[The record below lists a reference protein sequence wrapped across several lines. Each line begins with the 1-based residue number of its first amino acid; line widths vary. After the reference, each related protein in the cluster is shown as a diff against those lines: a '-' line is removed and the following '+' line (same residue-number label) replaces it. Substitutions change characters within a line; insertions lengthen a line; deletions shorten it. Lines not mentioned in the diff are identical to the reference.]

1 MKLLKAQYPKIFS
14 YTLNGLSSD
23 SFRLSLIIEFITYA
37 AKTAIEEVESILIE
51 STIRG
56 IKSMPRLVMHYL
68 IKLRTMMSIKLILFE
83 TF

>member
-1 MKLLKAQYPKIFS
+1 MQLLKVQYSKLFT

-23 SFRLSLIIEFITYA
+23 SFRLSLIMEFITYA
-37 AKTAIEEVESILIE
+37 AKTTIEEVESILIE

-56 IKSMPRLVMHYL
+56 IKSITRLVMYYL
-68 IKLRTMMSIKLILFE
+68 IKLRTMMSIKLILFK

>member
-1 MKLLKAQYPKIFS
+1 MQLLKVQYSKLFS

-23 SFRLSLIIEFITYA
+23 SFRLSLIMEFITYA
-37 AKTAIEEVESILIE
+37 AKTTIEEVESILIE

-56 IKSMPRLVMHYL
+56 IKSMPRLVMYYL
-68 IKLRTMMSIKLILFE
+68 IQLRTMMSIKLILIK

>member
-1 MKLLKAQYPKIFS
+1 MQLLKVQYSKLFS

-23 SFRLSLIIEFITYA
+23 SFRLSLIMEFITYA
-37 AKTAIEEVESILIE
+37 AKTTIEEVESILIE

-56 IKSMPRLVMHYL
+56 IKSILRSVMYYL
-68 IKLRTMMSIKLILFE
+68 IKLRTMMSIKLILFK